1 MKNKINFLILFLF
14 LLSFSYEENEGPIG
28 FEFKKTIYIKPTPGT
43 KLIPVKTS
51 RTNNICRLYING
63 TQCIANEEEKSM
75 FYCPVQELGVYNFSY
90 IFNKTEYQ
98 ILQNI
103 SIFSSMEDIFIITP
117 SRETKCLFDDET
129 LSYTLEVLNENISVN
144 FSNIQI
150 FAYAPENKHNKVK
163 VNKKIETIVFD
174 VEIIDD
180 YKAIFTL
187 NSTHLNK
194 QYIVRVTENFDYDD
208 TLGKIQSFTFT
219 ELTFDEYFYPFSK
232 TIRIKSNLCEFKPD
246 KLTLIGSGMEYP
258 IICNESSKFYYSN
271 FYYCYFN
278 EEIDFYGKM
287 NIYFHNQLI
296 KKDIISSKPI
306 EEISINTRYEE
317 HIEKINCDRFNRNC
331 DIIRYIR
338 FIISSANDYFHIG
351 AINRLYVEHGDY
363 FETSTKI
370 YERNV
375 RYSNYGKLNY
385 DGNTIFFDYL
395 NTKGEFFKVL
405 KLERTLFENEKI
417 HKVQHLTYI
426 IPNPS
431 NVYCDKL
438 DNIYFNPDLIVMGNL
453 DTNNYQSTKLYFVS
467 SDARYKYGYKFCG
480 SSIYTTPVKFNCFSQ
495 YYDNSNYHSVKLLSS
510 EPGFIKTRLRYY
522 TEEATIKVINVEIE
536 NHCQNIYGQF
546 KNLDNAIINI
556 YYPKENKN
564 IKIIYNGTE
573 LIKNDKIDIEKNPM
587 DYNFESYVIPPDK
600 IVQEGMAIFY
610 YNNQEIGKKKITYTN
625 TIIPTIIKSK
635 EIINTKEYVIGTQ
648 IKIRFKEQMT
658 IGTQETY
665 FYLQYYE
672 NRTTKYENCYLQNDG
687 IILLCNNNNFI
698 NKILYYQTTCEGYV
712 QLDYQVIFYT
722 PSETNYELS
731 KYYYVLPGYRQS
743 ITLYLDY
750 TSPYLEFPAQAY
762 VNNQRVKMIETQN
775 IHRLYK
781 FKTNEEGD
789 YKFEFLLPDSNDR
802 QDAGLIKVR
811 NSIYDYFSEIGFE
824 KKCVYYTDTTNFKLI
839 PTHEIDMNKI
849 LYYSDYGYN
858 NVCQSNNCVLEVK
871 NSNNYYNYNYRDNTF
886 IIISKNGYST

>member
-1 MKNKINFLILFLF
+1 MKNKINFLMLFLF

-75 FYCPVQELGVYNFSY
+75 FYCPVQEIGVYNFSY

-103 SIFSSMEDIFIITP
+103 SVFSSMEDIFIITP

-129 LSYTLEVLNENISVN
+129 LSYTVEVVNENISVN

-163 VNKKIETIVFD
+163 VNEKIETIVFD

-187 NSTHLNK
+187 KSTHLNK

-232 TIRIKSNLCEFKPD
+232 TIRIKSILCEFKPD
-246 KLTLIGSGMEYP
+246 KLTLKGSGMEYP

-278 EEIDFYGKM
+278 ENIDSYGKM
-287 NIYFHNQLI
+287 DIYFHNQLI

-317 HIEKINCDRFNRNC
+317 HIEYINCNRFGC
-331 DIIRYIR
+331 TKIRYIR

-467 SDARYKYGYKFCG
+467 SDARYQYGNYFCG
-480 SSIYTTPVKFNCFSQ
+480 SNIYTTPKFIISMN
-495 YYDNSNYHSVKLLSS
+495 VLS
-510 EPGFIKTRLRYY
+510 FY
-522 TEEATIKVINVEIE
+522 
-536 NHCQNIYGQF
+536 QF
-546 KNLDNAIINI
+546 
-556 YYPKENKN
+556 YSF
-564 IKIIYNGTE
+564 IIY
-573 LIKNDKIDIEKNPM
+573 
-587 DYNFESYVIPPDK
+587 
-600 IVQEGMAIFY
+600 
-610 YNNQEIGKKKITYTN
+610 
-625 TIIPTIIKSK
+625 KSLNRK
-635 EIINTKEYVIGTQ
+635 F
-648 IKIRFKEQMT
+648 KIR
-658 IGTQETY
+658 
-665 FYLQYYE
+665 
-672 NRTTKYENCYLQNDG
+672 RS
-687 IILLCNNNNFI
+687 II
-698 NKILYYQTTCEGYV
+698 
-712 QLDYQVIFYT
+712 
-722 PSETNYELS
+722 
-731 KYYYVLPGYRQS
+731 
-743 ITLYLDY
+743 
-750 TSPYLEFPAQAY
+750 
-762 VNNQRVKMIETQN
+762 
-775 IHRLYK
+775 
-781 FKTNEEGD
+781 
-789 YKFEFLLPDSNDR
+789 
-802 QDAGLIKVR
+802 
-811 NSIYDYFSEIGFE
+811 
-824 KKCVYYTDTTNFKLI
+824 
-839 PTHEIDMNKI
+839 
-849 LYYSDYGYN
+849 
-858 NVCQSNNCVLEVK
+858 
-871 NSNNYYNYNYRDNTF
+871 
-886 IIISKNGYST
+886 